1 MGVASETTVNE
12 WDAERIAEV
21 RRLSEWA
28 RKTTFKGADDVPTYC
43 RWADATSPAA
53 VLSLL
58 YALEEA
64 REQRDALHEYLNE
77 LCGWLGEYRY
87 GWEADKAGSMAASER
102 LRVLGNAQEALER
115 IHAARAAG
123 SWSLWNPND

>member
-1 MGVASETTVNE
+1 MAATMSETTVNE
-12 WDAERIAEV
+12 WDAERLAIWRAAARGKRGAFSIA
-21 RRLSEWA
+21 SA
-28 RKTTFKGADDVPTYC
+28 TF
-43 RWADATSPAA
+43 
-53 VLSLL
+53 LSLL
-58 YALEEA
+58 DALEEA
-64 REQRDALHEYLNE
+64 REQRDALHEYLSE

-87 GWEADKAGSMAASER
+87 GWEADRQAGSMAASER